1 MTGQPYS
8 HAGTVIVDRSAG
20 VPVFLAYEATDNHSG
35 TPDFCMGETHR
46 AMDHLGMWGWEVA
59 RRESHCPCEG

>member
-1 MTGQPYS
+1 M
-8 HAGTVIVDRSAG
+8 
-20 VPVFLAYEATDNHSG
+20 FLAYEATDNHSG

-59 RRESHCPCEG
+59 RRKLCLRPTPVWGVYSTIR